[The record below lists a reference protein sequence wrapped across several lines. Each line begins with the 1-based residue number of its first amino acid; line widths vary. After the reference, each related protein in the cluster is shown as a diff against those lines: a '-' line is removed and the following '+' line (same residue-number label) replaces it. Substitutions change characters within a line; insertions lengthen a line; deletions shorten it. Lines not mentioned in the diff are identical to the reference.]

1 MFAPLLVRPRLCELC
16 HEPEQLGA
24 LIRRESRERRSGVV
38 SLSVAHAVHEV
49 FTGVGETHPSATGV
63 ARVCLTDGVPELHR
77 LLNKPGSPRLIYPDA
92 LRELADREGFLGVCE
107 GSQKSQE
114 SGATRPLAVAARR
127 SGAVA
132 GPPPVPAKIWAAR
145 TVLMLVLVLA
155 GASRLSGVWRR
166 SGPQPTVPFA
176 LAAPAPWSSL
186 ATPAARPFRPAPA
199 AWPSRPA
206 PPAWSASSSEAAK
219 GVDERI
225 CLFRGRRLARAG
237 LGGVCGVHKENFT
250 CLLT

>member
-1 MFAPLLVRPRLCELC
+1 M
-16 HEPEQLGA
+16 
-24 LIRRESRERRSGVV
+24 
-38 SLSVAHAVHEV
+38 HEV

-63 ARVCLTDGVPELHR
+63 ARVCLTDGVAELHR

-92 LRELADREGFLGVCE
+92 LRELADREGFLGVRE
-107 GSQKSQE
+107 GSEESQE
-114 SGATRPLAVAARR
+114 GGATRPLAVAARR

-132 GPPPVPAKIWAAR
+132 GPSPVPAKIWAAR
-145 TVLMLVLVLA
+145 TVLMLMLTLTLMFVLVLA
-155 GASRLSGVWRR
+155 GASRFSGVLRR
-166 SGPQPTVPFA
+166 SRPQPTVPFA

-206 PPAWSASSSEAAK
+206 PPAWSASSSEAAQ